1 MRFDQRI
8 EVKASPDRVW
18 ALLWEVDRVARCL
31 PGCQE
36 VQMVEAQ
43 KKYSVVVEQRV
54 GQFKTRFNMDVD
66 VVQFEEGRSIRL
78 LSKGQDKVLGASSKG
93 ELELTLEPLPSGGTI
108 LEIGADISVVG
119 KIATF
124 GQAIIKRKAQQV
136 MDGFGAALAAELEL
150 EGEA

>member
-18 ALLWEVDRVARCL
+18 AFLWEVDRVARCL
-31 PGCQE
+31 PGCRE
-36 VQMVEAQ
+36 VRVVEAQ
-43 KKYSVVVEQRV
+43 KKYAVVVEQRV

-66 VVQFEEGRSIRL
+66 VVQLEEGRSVRL
-78 LSKGQDKVLGASSKG
+78 ASQGQDKTLGASSKG
-93 ELELTLEPLPSGGTI
+93 ELEVKLEPMPSGATM

-136 MDGFGAALAAELEL
+136 MDGFGAALAAELE
-150 EGEA
+150 GEA